1 MPKRILWVWRLF
13 FSHMKTT
20 QFLLT
25 FFIGLLLAPL
35 HPAHP
40 HAVNGEENHSMV
52 DILDPELRKRV
63 AASFLPPKAP
73 NDPITANDME
83 NVESVRA
90 DGPDIRHLTGLEHAI
105 NLTDLRLLRTRP
117 RTQAE
122 LNARPRFDLTPLA
135 GLTKLERLRL
145 YGVIISDMAPLRN
158 LTELKDLALNYTYG
172 ISEIPD
178 LSKLTEL
185 VHLQL
190 ENNQIT
196 DISGVRGLTNLRQ
209 LKLGGNRNLSDLTP
223 LATLRNLEI
232 LRLDATLVTHASLS
246 AVLPFMSTEIDQMTI
261 NEYPP
266 VAVASGVFG
275 ITNTNIADLSV
286 LDSLPNVFL
295 SNLYLRFMGKI
306 ASRTIFFHLTDLT
319 PLVELMNKGKV
330 INSQTAI
337 YLANNYGLDYA
348 SRYEDLPALITGSRQ
363 VEYVQDNIP
372 MLEIEPPPPSMVE
385 IDLQEKTEASYRGHP
400 RTRYTFSVRAV
411 NTHPTFPESWL
422 GLTPHGTGDN
432 RQFAEAPVT
441 FTVTNPDGT
450 TETHG
455 PVLTDEDGL
464 AGVTITLGSDGDTYT
479 VEAVVPANAPIPG
492 EIEHPELRVTFTVR
506 ADRTVPPPLNSQP
519 ERPDR
524 LTVTFEDYPEE
535 KPIDEFTL
543 TIRFSEPVIGFE
555 KADITVD
562 TELTRGKG
570 TATLTALTPETP
582 VRPDRPDPDPVQK
595 YFATVELPDGARGTV
610 KLTVHPMAATGSVTQ
625 IRGPLTDTP
634 SDPIKFGRRVII
646 CPPSVVPMD
655 TVIFNEFRNAADDKN
670 DWVELKNISDEPV
683 SLIEWEVSLVL
694 PHAISPVAPQ
704 WEIFAMDRDVVAFPD
719 YTLPPGGILLIVN
732 THPSETDLIRGQNI
746 GNPNRNPDLFPHY
759 LIAPEMKLP
768 NSEFLLILRSV
779 RDKNGQWEGFEDLAG
794 DYHKDDVNYAT
805 NIWPLRCTP
814 VYTGTAAPRFSEG
827 DVYQRVMVP
836 KFSSRTLVATL
847 QPEKRG
853 YLKGAWMLS
862 DYHGGLGYRP
872 KVSPEESLGTPGYPL
887 PGQPTEKG
895 WGNISFS
902 EVMYATN
909 DNGGLSQW
917 IELYNNTAE
926 SVDLTDWKVMIE
938 ARDSKTVRRWTSLR
952 LKPLH
957 IRPNATVLL
966 VGRNARTSGNI
977 PANRIY
983 NLYRHNIAAFR
994 RLGKGTNRFLGSE
1007 GFALRLFS
1015 PDGTLVDVVG
1025 NLDGRQTHDTPK
1037 WELPEGWTE
1046 TGRRTSLIRGYDE
1059 RLPRL
1064 GTLPGSFVRAS
1075 DTSLLEGYSYWGL
1088 PTDDGTPGYR
1098 RGSPLPVTVSSVR
1111 ADRAEGAVVV
1121 NWTTASEM
1129 ENAGFYVLRSQNRT
1143 TGFVQVTPSLILG
1156 AGTTAE
1162 RQNYTY
1168 RDTTVQPNIPYYYR
1182 IEEVSLSGQRRVV
1195 TTVRLRGHLSGVG
1208 KLLWKWADVKFQD

>member
-1 MPKRILWVWRLF
+1 MPMTKLF
-13 FSHMKTT
+13 LAFFVG
-20 QFLLT
+20 FLL
-25 FFIGLLLAPL
+25 FAPL
-35 HPAHP
+35 REVSP
-40 HAVNGEENHSMV
+40 G
-52 DILDPELRKRV
+52 
-63 AASFLPPKAP
+63 P
-73 NDPITANDME
+73 NDPVSIPDATLRAAIEQGLGKTSGDTITEAEMAGFTGE
-83 NVESVRA
+83 ISVRSVSS
-90 DGPDIRHLTGLEHAI
+90 LTGLEYATSVRKMEFTNSAITDLSPLADLTQLETLVLFHAGG
-105 NLTDLRLLRTRP
+105 LTDISPLKKLTALTTLSIRK
-117 RTQAE
+117 
-122 LNARPRFDLTPLA
+122 LNPSDTPSFSDISVLADLTQLKILYLNYNEIVNLSPLQK
-135 GLTKLERLRL
+135 LTL
-145 YGVIISDMAPLRN
+145 
-158 LTELKDLALNYTYG
+158 LTELYLTGNKIVDISSLMDLTALV
-172 ISEIPD
+172 
-178 LSKLTEL
+178 LL
-185 VHLQL
+185 HLN
-190 ENNQIT
+190 ENKIT
-196 DISGVRGLTNLRQ
+196 DISPLRGLTDLETLYLDQNME
-209 LKLGGNRNLSDLTP
+209 LSDISPLT
-223 LATLRNLEI
+223 RLEK
-232 LRLDATLVTHASLS
+232 LEALWLDQTAITVAGLSGVLS
-246 AVLPFMSTEIDQMTI
+246 ALPTLKQL
-261 NEYPP
+261 
-266 VAVASGVFG
+266 
-275 ITNTNIADLSV
+275 NIKTTRISDLSV
-286 LDSLPNVFL
+286 FDRLHTSATLASLD
-295 SNLYLRFMGKI
+295 LRSIGSPGRD
-306 ASRTIFFHLTDLT
+306 AAWLLTDIT
-319 PLVELMNKGKV
+319 PLVGFVQAGRMGADSRFPGSPKIQLEWNL
-330 INSQTAI
+330 
-337 YLANNYGLDYA
+337 GLDYE
-348 SRYEDLPALITGSRQ
+348 SIYTDLPALINGLSGGRVSYHPSEPTLAAENQAGHPGTDYTFVVRAGNNTTIGSRTY
-363 VEYVQDNIP
+363 EN
-372 MLEIEPPPPSMVE
+372 SGF
-385 IDLQEKTEASYRGHP
+385 EK
-400 RTRYTFSVRAV
+400 
-411 NTHPTFPESWL
+411 
-422 GLTPHGTGDN
+422 
-432 RQFAEAPVT
+432 APVT

-519 ERPDR
+519 DRPDR

-582 VRPDRPDPDPVQK
+582 VRPDRPDPDPVEK

-610 KLTVHPMAATGSVTQ
+610 TLSVRAETATGSILRVE
-625 IRGPLTDTP
+625 GPASDTT
-634 SDPIKFGRRVII
+634 SDPIEFGRRVII

-683 SLIEWEVSLVL
+683 SLTEWEVSLVL

-746 GNPNRNPDLFPHY
+746 GNPNRNPDLSPHY

-983 NLYRHNIAAFR
+983 NLYRNNIAAFR

-1015 PDGTLVDVVG
+1015 PDGTLVDVAG

-1075 DTSLLEGYSYWGL
+1075 DTSLLQGYSYWGL

-1129 ENAGFYVLRSQNRT
+1129 ENAGFYLLRSQNRK

-1168 RDTTVQPNIPYYYR
+1168 RDTTVHPNIPYYYR

-1208 KLLWKWADVKFQD
+1208 KLLWKWADVKSQN